1 MRRAAKRDIAEPE
14 IVRVLTQCGFSVYR
28 LNQPVDLLV
37 GFRGRNFLVEVKT
50 GNKGY
55 GKSLNDN
62 QREFNDA
69 WRGAKVVTLHSAQDA
84 MDWAVSVAAGEAA

>member
-28 LNQPVDLLV
+28 LFQPVDLLA
-37 GFRGRNFLVEVKT
+37 GFRGKTFLVEVKS

-55 GKSLNDN
+55 GKALNDN
-62 QREFNDA
+62 QQKFSDE
-69 WRGAKVVTLHSAQDA
+69 WRGAKVVVLHSAQDA
-84 MDWAVSVAAGEAA
+84 MDWCVAIAAGEAA

>member
-28 LNQPVDLLV
+28 LDQPVDLLV
-37 GFRGRNFLVEVKT
+37 GFRGRNYLVEVKT
-50 GNKGY
+50 GRKGY
-55 GKSLNDN
+55 GKALNDN
-62 QREFNDA
+62 QREFNDG
-69 WRGAKVVTLHSAQDA
+69 WRGAKVVILHSAQCA